1 MAEITPSEHRPD
13 RRPVL
18 LFFTERRSGPARRM
32 ASLVAWVGV
41 TEKRRLRVVIVD
53 IGSHAD
59 LARALDVTVVPT
71 LVLHRGKTVLER
83 HEGRATG
90 NDIAGML
97 SRHLGGEHRRR
108 PEGATGGRSARR

>member
-41 TEKRRLRVVIVD
+41 TEKRRLRVVTVD

-71 LVLHRGKTVLER
+71 LVLHRGKTGLER
-83 HEGRATG
+83 HEGRSTG

>member
-1 MAEITPSEHRPD
+1 
-13 RRPVL
+13 
-18 LFFTERRSGPARRM
+18 M

-41 TEKRRLRVVIVD
+41 TEKRRLRVVTVD
-53 IGSHAD
+53 IRSHAD

-83 HEGRATG
+83 RGAGDG

-97 SRHLGGEHRRR
+97 SRHLRGEHRRR